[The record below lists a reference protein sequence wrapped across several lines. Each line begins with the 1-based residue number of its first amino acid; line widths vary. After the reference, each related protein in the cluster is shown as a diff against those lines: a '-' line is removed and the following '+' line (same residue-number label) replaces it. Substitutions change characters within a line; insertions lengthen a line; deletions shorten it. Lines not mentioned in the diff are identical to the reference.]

1 MYDCLSKGLAAM
13 GLYRPLLVLA
23 IRLLDEGCDRVFE
36 DGVLA
41 TIDDDTNRE
50 AYEKENKCRGLVPAQ
65 PDGHGGAYTRL
76 NAGIRDHVEDK
87 GNGE

>member
-1 MYDCLSKGLAAM
+1 MHNGLSKGLAAM
-13 GLYRPLLVLA
+13 GLYRPLLMLA
-23 IRLLDEGCDRVFE
+23 VRLLDEGCDRVFE

-50 AYEKENKCRGLVPAQ
+50 EYEKENKCCGLVPAQ
-65 PDGHGGAYTRL
+65 PNWDGGTYTRL
-76 NAGIRDHVEDK
+76 NAGIRNQMEDQ